1 MVPPARLAILTLC
14 LAVATTAPAYSQSEV
29 DSHLREDETRHL
41 YSVSAFAH
49 GHRHGYE
56 EGFRVADDEIHSGR
70 LQRALTEGDVPKS
83 MEYQK
88 SFGDKKHF
96 RRGFIYGYLAGYRDS
111 YEERSFRLPE
121 WVAQVPPIADSS
133 DLPQTDGPAAPDR
146 KVRLTFDEGMMQGY
160 RSGVSAQVVDMDA
173 KALASQAGEVCELPG
188 RSRADAFCHGFTHG
202 FLFGVK
208 DQISAPDSARSGLA
222 KNVPQPH

>member
-1 MVPPARLAILTLC
+1 MRDDEAR
-14 LAVATTAPAYSQSEV
+14 
-29 DSHLREDETRHL
+29 RL

-56 EGFRVADDEIHSGR
+56 EGFRAADDEIHSGR
-70 LQRALTEGDVPKS
+70 LQRVLTEGDVPKS

-88 SFGDKKHF
+88 GFGDKKHF

-111 YEERSFRLPE
+111 YEERHFRVPE
-121 WVAQVPPIADSS
+121 WVTQVPPFSDGS
-133 DLPQTDGPAAPDR
+133 DLPQADGPATPDK
-146 KVRLTFDEGMMQGY
+146 KVRSTFDEGMLQGY
-160 RSGVSAQVVDMDA
+160 RSGASTQVVETDT

-188 RSRADAFCHGFTHG
+188 RSRLDTFCHGFTQG

-208 DQISAPDSARSGLA
+208 DQVTGPDAARPGLA